1 MPWKDKEKRN
11 EWARKTKR
19 NIGRQVYIPIT
30 KYEEMGLPL
39 RSYKSYREDGHLF
52 KHYYYYKLRDGTK
65 SIGELWLSPTAVEKE
80 RERRRKSAR
89 RSKEFMARVKR
100 KLSCSVCGYNKCP
113 DALQFHHLKKEDKRR
128 AVSEMSRASIAL
140 LKKEIRKCS
149 ILCAN
154 CHAEEHYNERINNT

>member
-1 MPWKDKEKRN
+1 MPWKDKEKRR
-11 EWARKTKR
+11 EWERKR
-19 NIGRQVYIPIT
+19 NKGRQVYIPIN

-52 KHYYYYKLRDGTK
+52 KHYYYNIKSDGTK
-65 SIGELWLSPTAVEKE
+65 SICELWLSPTAVEKE

-89 RSKEFMARVKR
+89 RSKEFIARVKR

-113 DALQFHHLKKEDKRR
+113 DALQFHHLEKENKHR
-128 AVSEMSRASIAL
+128 AISEMSRSCIAS

-149 ILCAN
+149 VLCAN